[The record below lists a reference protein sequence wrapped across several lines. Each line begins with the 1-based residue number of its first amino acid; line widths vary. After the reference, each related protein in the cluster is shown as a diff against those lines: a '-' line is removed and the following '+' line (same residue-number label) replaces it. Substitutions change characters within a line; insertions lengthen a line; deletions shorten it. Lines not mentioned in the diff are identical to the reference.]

1 MGLSE
6 KGFGRM
12 GFALTLGVEVQLTD
26 LLRLFCHFSLG
37 FRNRP
42 FQKEVEIVESFL
54 VVSWFLLLISDAR
67 HAILKVLKELFV
79 RWISEETA
87 WYLRCLVQGERRESR
102 ACPQQCFLGAF
113 FQGCLKYHCLR
124 KGATVSELSM
134 CFWEVI
140 CIRWVCA

>member
-12 GFALTLGVEVQLTD
+12 GFALTLGVVVQLTD
-26 LLRLFCHFSLG
+26 LLRLFCHFSLR

-67 HAILKVLKELFV
+67 HAILKVLKNCLSDESVKKRHGTCAAWCRENTV
-79 RWISEETA
+79 RAGPALS
-87 WYLRCLVQGERRESR
+87 S
-102 ACPQQCFLGAF
+102 AF
-113 FQGCLKYHCLR
+113 
-124 KGATVSELSM
+124 
-134 CFWEVI
+134 
-140 CIRWVCA
+140 